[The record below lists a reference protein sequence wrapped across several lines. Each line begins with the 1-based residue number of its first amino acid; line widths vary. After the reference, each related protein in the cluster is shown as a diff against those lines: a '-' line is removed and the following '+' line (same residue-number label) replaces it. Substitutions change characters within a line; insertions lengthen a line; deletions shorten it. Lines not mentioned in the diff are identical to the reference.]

1 MVSRMM
7 ADKLALALDWKD
19 GVVGK
24 KIYVSGHGTP
34 NDFEVAGVYEDIRIG
49 AIGSELMGPSALF
62 YSSRPNNTLVIK
74 LNKMTQENMTQL
86 DETIKAILPDKEIPV
101 SSYNVSMTNMYNSS
115 RLFRNAVMLGG
126 IVTLII
132 TLIGLI
138 GYINDETN
146 RRGKE
151 IAVRKINGAT
161 EKNILVLIA
170 SDVAWMALPALLLG
184 AGTSY
189 FAGEKW
195 LQQFAEKISLNV
207 GLLSI
212 GVMVVLFLILTTVVY
227 RTWMVAVSNPVES
240 LKSE

>member
-1 MVSRMM
+1 MM
-7 ADKLALALDWKD
+7 ADKLALPFDWKD

-34 NDFEVAGVYEDIRIG
+34 NDFEIAGVYDDVRVG

-62 YSSRPNNTLVIK
+62 YSGRPQNTLVIK
-74 LNKMTQENMTQL
+74 LNKMSQENMARL
-86 DETIKAILPDKEIPV
+86 DETIKATLPDKEMPV
-101 SSYNVSMTNMYNSS
+101 SSYSVSMANMYNSS

-161 EKNILVLIA
+161 EKDILSLIA
-170 SDVAWMALPALLLG
+170 SDVTWMAFPALLLG
-184 AGTSY
+184 AGASY
-189 FAGEKW
+189 YAGEKW
-195 LQQFAEKISLNV
+195 LQQFAEKISMNAGVFTLSV
-207 GLLSI
+207 AGVLL
-212 GVMVVLFLILTTVVY
+212 LILGTVVY
-227 RTWMVAVSNPVES
+227 RSWMVAVSNPVES